1 MEINEIFSIRCHF
14 GRHEKGTCLSSM
26 RMNAMK
32 FLTHMTKSTREKVGF
47 SCTNYL
53 RPIVVLIFALA
64 TALNK
69 FRFHSLRNKIINLV
83 LVIKY
88 HINVRLQFE
97 INKKNAFSKILQK
110 SYLMMIRATTWLN
123 FLSSDHVGIIWV
135 Q

>member
-88 HINVRLQFE
+88 HINVRLQFD
-97 INKKNAFSKILQK
+97 INKKKCIFQHFTKIL
-110 SYLMMIRATTWLN
+110 LN
-123 FLSSDHVGIIWV
+123 NDTCNYMT
-135 Q
+135 